1 MAVNLD
7 SLELV
12 EMQYLAISD
21 FSSLAISWEIRR
33 PKLDYEIDGLV
44 VSLDSLADQDIAGWN
59 GKCPKGK
66 VAYKFKPEQKTAKVL
81 NIDWQ
86 VGRTGRLT
94 PMARIE
100 PTLVAG
106 SKISNITLHNK
117 ARVVDLDIAEG
128 DEVLIEKA
136 GDIIPVV
143 CRVTNRNPKRHPT
156 NTVHVACP
164 SCGQLTEPDKGDIN
178 MWCRNS
184 VCPAQ
189 LQRRVLHYVKT
200 LDMLGVGSE
209 TISGLCEE
217 GLVKDVPDL
226 YYLTPDKVK
235 VVTGGDRAAEKVMTA
250 ILSKNKIPLAVFLDS
265 LGIDGLGTTTS
276 KDVAKKYKTLKSVTN
291 LVIEPGATASLCSI
305 QGIGVTTANKIVEG
319 LRALGKMID
328 RLVECIDVEDVQE
341 TKGSLA
347 GLSFCLTGA
356 MSKPRK
362 EIFTAIEAAGG
373 EIRASVGNGLN
384 YLVQADAGSTSSKS
398 EKAKKLGTKVIGE
411 DELWSMMK

>member
-1 MAVNLD
+1 MNGDRIAELEGLIRYHADLYYNRSAPEITDAEYDSLVDELKRIDPDNAVLKEVGATLSYGRKVKHSSLMGSLDKEISAADVETWYEKYSQNTKGYNGIVVTPKIDGLAVRLNYKDGVLVEAATRGNGTEGQDVTDNIKAISSISKQIPTLHGLDVEVRGEIYMKRSVFYDLLSEAGLAGGRALANPRNAASGFLMAKDPKVTASRSLSLLVYDVIITKGKLKPIWATEREKRAWMAVNLD

-136 GDIIPVV
+136 GDIIP
-143 CRVTNRNPKRHPT
+143 
-156 NTVHVACP
+156 
-164 SCGQLTEPDKGDIN
+164 SC
-178 MWCRNS
+178 
-184 VCPAQ
+184 
-189 LQRRVLHYVKT
+189 
-200 LDMLGVGSE
+200 
-209 TISGLCEE
+209 
-217 GLVKDVPDL
+217 
-226 YYLTPDKVK
+226 
-235 VVTGGDRAAEKVMTA
+235 
-250 ILSKNKIPLAVFLDS
+250 
-265 LGIDGLGTTTS
+265 
-276 KDVAKKYKTLKSVTN
+276 
-291 LVIEPGATASLCSI
+291 
-305 QGIGVTTANKIVEG
+305 
-319 LRALGKMID
+319 
-328 RLVECIDVEDVQE
+328 
-341 TKGSLA
+341 A
-347 GLSFCLTGA
+347 G
-356 MSKPRK
+356 
-362 EIFTAIEAAGG
+362 
-373 EIRASVGNGLN
+373 
-384 YLVQADAGSTSSKS
+384 
-398 EKAKKLGTKVIGE
+398 
-411 DELWSMMK
+411 